1 MRPFIVGPKI
11 GGERMKN
18 NKILKLVGII
28 ALIATMAFAFMTFS
42 EKPVEGSKA
51 ITIEVVDNNQQSKT
65 YSLKT
70 DAEYL
75 RQAMDEAEG
84 LTYDGSEGPYGFSVS
99 TVNGVVADWN
109 VDQSYWAFHVNEQY
123 CNYGID
129 TQPVN
134 DLDAFKIVYTK

>member
-1 MRPFIVGPKI
+1 
-11 GGERMKN
+11 MKN
-18 NKILKLVGII
+18 NKILKLVAVI
-28 ALIATMAFAFMTFS
+28 ALIAAMAFAFVTFS

-51 ITIEVVDNNQQSKT
+51 ITIEVVDQNQQSKT
-65 YSLKT
+65 YSVKT

-84 LTYDGSEGPYGFSVS
+84 LTYDGSDGPYGFSVS

-109 VDQSYWAFHVNEQY
+109 VDQSYWAFFVNDEY
-123 CNYGID
+123 CDYGVD
-129 TQPVN
+129 SQPIN

>member
-1 MRPFIVGPKI
+1 
-11 GGERMKN
+11 MKN
-18 NKILKLVGII
+18 NKILKLVAVI
-28 ALIATMAFAFMTFS
+28 ALIAAMAFAFITFS

-65 YSLKT
+65 YSVKT

-84 LTYDGSEGPYGFSVS
+84 LTYDGSDGPYGFSVS

-109 VDQSYWAFHVNEQY
+109 VDQSYWAFFVNDEY
-123 CNYGID
+123 CDYGVD
-129 TQPVN
+129 SQPIN

>member
-1 MRPFIVGPKI
+1 
-11 GGERMKN
+11 MKG
-18 NKILKLVGII
+18 NKTLKLIAII
-28 ALIATMAFAFMTFS
+28 ALIAAMAFAFVTFR

-65 YSLKT
+65 YSVKT

-84 LTYDGSEGPYGFSVS
+84 LTYEGSEGPYGYSIS
-99 TVNGVVADWN
+99 AVNGIVADWN
-109 VDQSYWAFHVNEQY
+109 VDQSYWAFYVNDQY
-123 CNYGID
+123 CNYGVD
-129 TQPVN
+129 SQPVN

>member
-1 MRPFIVGPKI
+1 
-11 GGERMKN
+11 MKN
-18 NKILKLVGII
+18 NKILKLVAII
-28 ALIATMAFAFMTFS
+28 ALIAAMAFAFVTFR

-75 RQAMDEAEG
+75 RQAMDETDG
-84 LTYDGSEGPYGFSVS
+84 LTYDGSVGQYGFSVS

-109 VDQSYWAFHVNEQY
+109 IDQSYWAFYVNDQY

-129 TQPVN
+129 SQPVN

>member
-1 MRPFIVGPKI
+1 
-11 GGERMKN
+11 MKS
-18 NKILKLVGII
+18 NKTLKLIAII
-28 ALIATMAFAFMTFS
+28 ALIAAMAFAFVTFR

-65 YSLKT
+65 YSVKT

-84 LTYDGSEGPYGFSVS
+84 LTYEGSEGPYGYSVS
-99 TVNGVVADWN
+99 AVNGVVADWN
-109 VDQSYWAFHVNEQY
+109 VDQSYWAFYVNDQY
-123 CNYGID
+123 CNYGVD
-129 TQPVN
+129 SQPVN